1 MRFEHADKIAHFGLF
16 FILAGSLHL
25 AFRPRVW
32 VGLLLLLVY
41 GIVIEVVQ
49 HYVPG
54 RGADPWDLVADMVG
68 RADILCIATR
78 RENSA
83 PAALTVIK
91 KNVALATF
99 FLLAVAV
106 SDFRCSCS
114 FRLFVFLFSSFSSS
128 LDFCVGPGI

>member
-1 MRFEHADKIAHFGLF
+1 MQFWRITFVLVLLSISVLFLIQSPPTPQTMRFEHADKIAHFGLF

-68 RADILCIATR
+68 
-78 RENSA
+78 
-83 PAALTVIK
+83 ALTFY
-91 KNVALATF
+91 ALR
-99 FLLAVAV
+99 LAVKIP
-106 SDFRCSCS
+106 RRR
-114 FRLFVFLFSSFSSS
+114 RLQS
-128 LDFCVGPGI
+128 